1 MPLSLRPAAVAAAG
15 DGVWIADARRGV
27 AVRLD
32 KGYERVA
39 VRATWPRDPVRE
51 VVGRSGIEP
60 TAIAVTRDAAWITD
74 GSTRLV
80 RVAADGSTTRTG
92 ARHPLDGIAAGAGA
106 LWAISRRDA
115 TVVRIDPGTGK
126 VTDELRLVGRPDAE
140 TPAPIAVTV
149 TDRAVWVLNA
159 NTATVTR
166 IDAPSLSVAAT
177 IPIALESSPRDI
189 EAGAGAVWV
198 SSFDG
203 TVTRIPVGRGEPRST
218 FLGASLIGIAGSASR
233 VWAAAIALDQQVA
246 GGD

>member
-1 MPLSLRPAAVAAAG
+1 
-15 DGVWIADARRGV
+15 
-27 AVRLD
+27 
-32 KGYERVA
+32 
-39 VRATWPRDPVRE
+39 
-51 VVGRSGIEP
+51 
-60 TAIAVTRDAAWITD
+60 
-74 GSTRLV
+74 
-80 RVAADGSTTRTG
+80 
-92 ARHPLDGIAAGAGA
+92 
-106 LWAISRRDA
+106 
-115 TVVRIDPGTGK
+115 VRIDPGTGK
-126 VTDELRLVGRPDAE
+126 VTDELRLVGRPDTE